1 MSRTRHRGIRIGAA
15 CAVALVASLALA
27 GPAAAQTADP
37 NDDDQIVLN
46 GRLLVPSG
54 ETVGTAVLFNGS
66 ATIDGTVEET
76 LVVFNGDVVVNGT
89 VTEDVVVFNG
99 EVRIASGAE
108 VGGDLVS
115 QATPVVE
122 DGATVRGQQ
131 QQITGNFDATDVGF
145 ASRIAWW
152 IGYTVSALV
161 LGLLLLALA
170 PRLDLGVTHAARD
183 RMGAAFGFGA
193 IAFFALPIVAVLLLV
208 TVVGIPLG
216 LFLMLAFALLY
227 TVAYV
232 AGAHAIGRFLVK
244 PPASRYLAFLA
255 GFAIVRVLAL
265 IPVVGGLTW
274 FVTTLFG
281 FGVLLVALRA
291 GRADVATA
299 QAGGPVP
306 PTPPTPPVTETRA

>member
-1 MSRTRHRGIRIGAA
+1 V
-15 CAVALVASLALA
+15 VALVASFALA
-27 GPAAAQTADP
+27 GPALAQTTDP
-37 NDDDQIVLN
+37 DDDDQIVLN

-54 ETVGTAVLFNGS
+54 ETVGTAVLFNGT

-89 VTEDVVVFNG
+89 VAEDVIVFNG
-99 EVRIASGAE
+99 EVRIAAGAE

-131 QQITGNFDATDVGF
+131 QQITGNIDVTDVGF

-161 LGLLLLALA
+161 LGLILLLLA
-170 PRLDLGVTHAARD
+170 PGLDLGVTHAARD

-193 IAFFALPIVAVLLLV
+193 VAFFALPIVAVLLLV

-216 LFLMLAFALLY
+216 IFLMLAFALIY
-227 TVAYV
+227 TLAYV
-232 AGAHAIGRFLVK
+232 AGAHAVGRFVVK
-244 PPASRYLAFLA
+244 PPASRYVAFLA
-255 GFAIVRVLAL
+255 GLAILRVLAL
-265 IPVVGGLTW
+265 IPVVGGITW
-274 FVTTLFG
+274 FVATLLG
-281 FGVLLVALRA
+281 FGVLLVGMRA
-291 GRADVATA
+291 NRTGVAMARPDTVPA
-299 QAGGPVP
+299 VP
-306 PTPPTPPVTETRA
+306 PTPPATQAPA